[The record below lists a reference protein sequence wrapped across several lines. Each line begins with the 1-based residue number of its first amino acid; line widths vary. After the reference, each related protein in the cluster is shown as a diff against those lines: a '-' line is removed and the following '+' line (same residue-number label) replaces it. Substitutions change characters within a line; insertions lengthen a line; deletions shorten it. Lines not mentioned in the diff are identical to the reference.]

1 MALAENLKLLRKRK
15 GLTQK
20 DLSDLSGVSC
30 NSIINYE
37 NSRRTS
43 PPISILQKLARA
55 LDVSVDVLT
64 ATRIAN
70 RKDGGIQIYVG
81 PPQDLP
87 VDDWEEFV
95 IERGEQDIVEQLSE
109 LVKQLNKE
117 GVIEALKRVRELTE
131 IQRYSLASLPP
142 LQPDIRTL
150 LRESSNRYQQEVTQ
164 CHEDAPP
171 TAAEPNPGS
180 DPTDA
185 GK

>member
-131 IQRYSLASLPP
+131 IQRYSITP
-142 LQPDIRTL
+142 
-150 LRESSNRYQQEVTQ
+150 VTQ
-164 CHEDAPP
+164 QPNPFPNLRSPRRDRKWEDVEWQEDAPP
-171 TAAEPNPGS
+171 TAVEPNPGS
-180 DPTDA
+180 DQTDA